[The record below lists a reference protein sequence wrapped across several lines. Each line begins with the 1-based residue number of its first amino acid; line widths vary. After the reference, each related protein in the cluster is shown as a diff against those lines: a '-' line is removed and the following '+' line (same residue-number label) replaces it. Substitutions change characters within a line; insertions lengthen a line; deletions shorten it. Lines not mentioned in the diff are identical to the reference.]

1 MDLVHVFDA
10 EIIRRELRQR
20 HVTVEVLHD
29 ETHAR
34 PRGGERVRA
43 EQPELE
49 HQLRLLAGVLFQP
62 RVHGVDDG
70 AAARRPR
77 ATHPLDEHQQL
88 AAGVVPHRPAPAR
101 HLEDEGAER
110 EHVGGLGGFAKP
122 GELRG
127 EVAPGAG
134 DVGGMRVGAVV
145 VQPREAEVA
154 QAAIHVGVE
163 EHIAG
168 LDVAVDDD
176 LLPVVVQVEQTG
188 RDALDDVKP
197 LRPIQSPLARAM
209 VVVVQEPVEAAI
221 GHVIVDEEELAF
233 VAAVAKEADEVAVA
247 ESAKGDDL
255 GGELRHPLVGVSR
268 GDHLHCENLVG
279 KHPQVDSPEAAFPE
293 QPVATKP
300 IGGSPEILVMKTS
313 RTQPVLPLTLSV
325 ILFFLGS
332 VLAPF
337 LVPDD

>member
-1 MDLVHVFDA
+1 
-10 EIIRRELRQR
+10 
-20 HVTVEVLHD
+20 
-29 ETHAR
+29 
-34 PRGGERVRA
+34 
-43 EQPELE
+43 
-49 HQLRLLAGVLFQP
+49 
-62 RVHGVDDG
+62 
-70 AAARRPR
+70 
-77 ATHPLDEHQQL
+77 
-88 AAGVVPHRPAPAR
+88 
-101 HLEDEGAER
+101 
-110 EHVGGLGGFAKP
+110 
-122 GELRG
+122 
-127 EVAPGAG
+127 
-134 DVGGMRVGAVV
+134 
-145 VQPREAEVA
+145 
-154 QAAIHVGVE
+154 
-163 EHIAG
+163 
-168 LDVAVDDD
+168 
-176 LLPVVVQVEQTG
+176 
-188 RDALDDVKP
+188 
-197 LRPIQSPLARAM
+197 M